1 MMTFL
6 FSRIGK
12 IVSSALA
19 VLSLVA
25 AIFVAGRRDAKKDRE
40 LDDLKGLVDAQER
53 INETTTNTDRAAAVK
68 RLRDNGRL
76 RD

>member
-1 MMTFL
+1 MMAFL
-6 FSRIGK
+6 FSKVGK
-12 IVSSALA
+12 LVSSALA

-25 AIFVAGRRDAKKDRE
+25 AIFVAGRRDAKRDRE

-53 INETTTNTDRAAAVK
+53 INETTINTDRAAAVK

>member
-6 FSRIGK
+6 FSKIGK
-12 IVSSALA
+12 LVSSALA

-53 INETTTNTDRAAAVK
+53 INETTTNTDRASAVK

>member
-12 IVSSALA
+12 LVSSALA
-19 VLSLVA
+19 VLSIVA

-53 INETTTNTDRAAAVK
+53 INETTTNTGRAAAVK